1 MCKCSDLSTSW
12 STLVIVCLFIVAVL
26 MGKGAS
32 HCGLVCSFLMTKAI
46 ERLFMSLLAIRVS
59 SLEKCLF
66 KIFAHF
72 KNVLFVFLLL
82 SCKSSLYTLD
92 TSKFLIRC
100 MLCKYILFFH
110 SLGCLFTFLLVSY
123 EAYGFL
129 MLMKSILS
137 ILSLLCRWCRTSEIT
152 A

>member
-1 MCKCSDLSTSW
+1 MWFD
-12 STLVIVCLFIVAVL
+12 
-26 MGKGAS
+26 
-32 HCGLVCSFLMTKAI
+32 CSFLMTKAI
-46 ERLFMSLLAIRVS
+46 EHLFMSLLAIHVS

-66 KIFAHF
+66 KILAHF

-100 MLCKYILFFH
+100 MICKYILFFH
-110 SLGCLFTFLLVSY
+110 SLGCLFTFLMVSY

-129 MLMKSILS
+129 MLLKSVLS
-137 ILSLLCRWCRTSEIT
+137 ISLLAMPLVSYLRNHCLNPVMKFYNSAFSSESYHFNSYP
-152 A
+152 